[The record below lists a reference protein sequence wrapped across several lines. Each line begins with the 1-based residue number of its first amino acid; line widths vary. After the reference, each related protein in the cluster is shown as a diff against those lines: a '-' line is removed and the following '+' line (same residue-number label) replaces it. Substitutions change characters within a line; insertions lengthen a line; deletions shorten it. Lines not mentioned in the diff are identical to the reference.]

1 MTKLWTSDFISVIH
15 SFQFYL
21 YFQCTSYADINLI
34 LPLTITV
41 SPEVDEKRPLQP
53 NSVPNESNQET
64 ENDNKMPITDNK
76 NTDAMTTTE
85 NNSMETNDQGI
96 RHEND
101 APMEDESSINSDSLR
116 RTSRRKQKIPG
127 KVAHYPNPE
136 NDDDITDDETQ
147 TYSIDDNIRGPDYE
161 DKFTKKLSMES
172 SSPVF

>member
-1 MTKLWTSDFISVIH
+1 M
-15 SFQFYL
+15 
-21 YFQCTSYADINLI
+21 
-34 LPLTITV
+34 

-96 RHEND
+96 QHEND

>member
-1 MTKLWTSDFISVIH
+1 M
-15 SFQFYL
+15 
-21 YFQCTSYADINLI
+21 
-34 LPLTITV
+34 
-41 SPEVDEKRPLQP
+41 DEKRPLQP
-53 NSVPNESNQET
+53 NSVSNKSNQET
-64 ENDNKMPITDNK
+64 GNNKTAQEIPVTDNK

-96 RHEND
+96 AHEND
-101 APMEDESSINSDSLR
+101 APMEDESSINSESLR

-161 DKFTKKLSMES
+161 DKFAKKLSMES